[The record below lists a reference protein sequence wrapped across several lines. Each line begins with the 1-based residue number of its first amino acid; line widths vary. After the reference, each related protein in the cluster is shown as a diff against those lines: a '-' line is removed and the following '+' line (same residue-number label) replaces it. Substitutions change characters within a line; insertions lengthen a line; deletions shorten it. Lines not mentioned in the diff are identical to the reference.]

1 MGAILAGLLVFAL
14 FLGPLVAR
22 MVLDRRLDRANA
34 IAADLRAAIRHRLS
48 GDSLVSVS
56 VQPEGVLTPGRVMLF
71 APSGYQSLIERVWS
85 AVALRMP
92 PGYELVVRAPAS
104 PAMTAPTVA
113 PLTRAA

>member
-1 MGAILAGLLVFAL
+1 MGAILAGLLIFAL

-22 MVLDRRLDRANA
+22 IVLDRRLDRADA
-34 IAADLRAAIRHRLS
+34 IAADLRAAIRQRLS

-56 VQPEGVLTPGRVMLF
+56 VQPEGVLAPGRVMLF
-71 APSGYQSLIERVWS
+71 APSGYQSLIERVWP

-104 PAMTAPTVA
+104 RALPSATVT